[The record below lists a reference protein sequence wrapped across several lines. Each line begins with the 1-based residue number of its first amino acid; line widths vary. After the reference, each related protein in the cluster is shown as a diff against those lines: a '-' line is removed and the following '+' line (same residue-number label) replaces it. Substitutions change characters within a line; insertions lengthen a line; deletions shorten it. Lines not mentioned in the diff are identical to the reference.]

1 MKNWKAIAGVLLV
14 FVLGIA
20 AGAFGTIGVVRH
32 RLMHRGPR
40 VMADF
45 IVRRLNW
52 QLRLDSAQ
60 RAQLRLIVD
69 EGWEQIKAVHHQVQ
83 PEVETDHILYDEFK
97 FDELSPPRL
106 SATLLGAEIDFEH
119 SQSNRE
125 IKAVTYHQLRV
136 EQLPDSSW
144 RATVIFD
151 V

>member
-45 IVRRLNW
+45 VVRRLSW

-83 PEVETDHILYDEFK
+83 PEVETILSNSEVKVRAILRPDQQTK
-97 FDELSPPRL
+97 FEKLI
-106 SATLLGAEIDFEH
+106 AE
-119 SQSNRE
+119 R
-125 IKAVTYHQLRV
+125 KAKWAIST
-136 EQLPDSSW
+136 DG
-144 RATVIFD
+144 
-151 V
+151 